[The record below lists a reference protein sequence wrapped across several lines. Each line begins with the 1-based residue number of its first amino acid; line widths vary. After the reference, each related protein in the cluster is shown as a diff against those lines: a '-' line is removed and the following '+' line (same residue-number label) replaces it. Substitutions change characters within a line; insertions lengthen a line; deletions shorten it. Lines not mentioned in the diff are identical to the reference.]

1 MKKHL
6 KKEELREAKIYVV
19 SLQANKKIEDFY
31 NNNKIEGSNFI
42 EITKTDDLR
51 HISDADMIYFL
62 SQEDINPKFKQG
74 LENYPQ
80 PKTLKIV
87 VSSKELTNLRDIS
100 TTCIK
105 TEYDYK
111 KIHHFLKQII
121 ETISVPGLVGFDYA
135 DIKTLLLKSPNMV
148 LKNYKTKRNEKEKI
162 MSMIERDFKTME
174 ICFFVLNGF
183 GGFSLDDVNYFEN
196 ELNKISK
203 GYTFFNARISDKL
216 KDNLELNLFVG
227 ME

>member
-1 MKKHL
+1 
-6 KKEELREAKIYVV
+6 
-19 SLQANKKIEDFY
+19 
-31 NNNKIEGSNFI
+31 
-42 EITKTDDLR
+42 
-51 HISDADMIYFL
+51 
-62 SQEDINPKFKQG
+62 
-74 LENYPQ
+74 
-80 PKTLKIV
+80 
-87 VSSKELTNLRDIS
+87 
-100 TTCIK
+100 
-105 TEYDYK
+105 
-111 KIHHFLKQII
+111 
-121 ETISVPGLVGFDYA
+121 
-135 DIKTLLLKSPNMV
+135 MV